1 MTPAKTPAPAPGDI
15 LGDRYTLK
23 RIEWTSPLGP
33 VWLARDRVLDRAVL
47 VQLLG
52 SSLAGDQTTRRAFQ
66 KAAAR
71 TAQTAGP
78 GLLQVYD
85 IGDQPAF
92 AVLEHA
98 SGGRLID
105 RLSAGPMRLTD
116 AARAALAIARGLESL
131 HERGSW
137 HGSLSP
143 STILF
148 DEEGRAKIFA
158 TGVADTARANPKV
171 DVSAEQPAG
180 YRTPEKD
187 PIPADADRYALAAL
201 TYQMLTGSPPEA
213 GVSARQKRRGV
224 PVQIDE
230 LLKRALSADLPA
242 RPSLDEFEAALAPF
256 ARVLPKDVK
265 EPRFAIAEFRWLV
278 PVIVVVVLAILAI
291 TLGVELANNLG
302 KKNKAQPSS
311 TATASAAALQ
321 IKSARDFDPRP
332 RGNGSEN
339 PQQVPDAYD
348 GDQASAWSTL
358 DYSTPDIGGKKGVG
372 IVFDLG
378 NVVALGRL
386 QLQTSLAG
394 WDAEIRVAD
403 QEGAAANDYRLV
415 KPITAGTGIT
425 TVMLPAGTRAR
436 FVLLWITRLVQN
448 NTNQQYPYSATVNEI
463 RFYAP

>member
-1 MTPAKTPAPAPGDI
+1 MTPTKTPPAAPGDI
-15 LGDRYTLK
+15 LGERYTLK
-23 RIEWTSPLGP
+23 RVEWTSPLGP

-47 VQLLG
+47 VQMLDPPLT
-52 SSLAGDQTTRRAFQ
+52 ADQATRRAFQ
-66 KAAAR
+66 KSAAR
-71 TAQTAGP
+71 TAQIGAP

-105 RLSAGPMRLTD
+105 RLSAGPMRATD

-137 HGSLSP
+137 HGALSP

-158 TGVADTARANPKV
+158 TGVADTARENPKINV
-171 DVSAEQPAG
+171 AAEQPVE

-187 PIPADADRYALAAL
+187 PIPADADRFALAAL
-201 TYQMLTGSPPEA
+201 TYQMLTGSPPEP
-213 GVSARQKRRGV
+213 GVSARTKRRSV
-224 PVQIDE
+224 PGQIDD
-230 LLKRALSADLPA
+230 LLRRALSADPTA

-265 EPRFAIAEFRWLV
+265 EPRFAMAEFRWLV

-302 KKNKAQPSS
+302 NKKKASPTTSS
-311 TATASAAALQ
+311 TASATP
-321 IKSARDFDPRP
+321 IEIVSAHSFDPP
-332 RGNGSEN
+332 PGNGSEN
-339 PQQVPDAYD
+339 PQLVPDAYD
-348 GDQASAWSTL
+348 GDQASAWSTV
-358 DYSTPDIGGKKGVG
+358 DYSTADVGGKKGVG
-372 IVFDLG
+372 LVFDFG
-378 NVVALGRL
+378 RAVSIGRL
-386 QLQTSLAG
+386 QLQTSLPG
-394 WDAEIRVAD
+394 WTAEIRTSNQDGTRASD
-403 QEGAAANDYRLV
+403 FTLV
-415 KPITAGTGIT
+415 KAITAGTGVQ
-425 TVMLPAGTRAR
+425 TVMLPSQTQAR
-436 FVLLWITRLVQN
+436 YVLLWITHLTAN
-448 NTNQQYPYSATVNEI
+448 NTNPKYPFSATVNEI

>member
-1 MTPAKTPAPAPGDI
+1 MTPKTPPPAPGDV

-23 RIEWTSPLGP
+23 RNEWVGPLGP

-47 VQLLG
+47 VQLLHP
-52 SSLAGDQTTRRAFQ
+52 AFAADQTTRRAFQ

-71 TAQTAGP
+71 TAQIGGP
-78 GLLQVYD
+78 GLLQVFD

-105 RLSAGPMRLTD
+105 RLNAGPMRTTD

-158 TGVADTARANPKV
+158 AGAADTARANPKV
-171 DVSAEQPAG
+171 DLSSEQPVE

-201 TYQMLTGSPPEA
+201 MYQMITGSPPEK
-213 GVSARQKRRGV
+213 GVRARTKRRGV

-230 LLKRALSADLPA
+230 LLARALSTEPTA
-242 RPSLDEFEAALAPF
+242 RPSLDEFESSLAPF

-278 PVIVVVVLAILAI
+278 PVIIVVVLAILAL
-291 TLGVELANNLG
+291 TLGVEFANNLG
-302 KKNKAQPSS
+302 KKKAQPSS
-311 TATASAAALQ
+311 SASAQAAALE
-321 IKSARDFDPRP
+321 ITGARDFDPRP
-332 RGNGSEN
+332 GNGSEN

-358 DYSTPDIGGKKGVG
+358 DYATADVGGKKGVG
-372 IVFDLG
+372 LIFDLG
-378 NVVALGRL
+378 KVEAIGRL
-386 QLQTSLAG
+386 QLQTSLPG
-394 WDAEIRVAD
+394 WDAEIRVAN
-403 QEGAAANDYRLV
+403 QQGSAATDFRLV
-415 KPITAGTGIT
+415 KPIIAGSGVQ
-425 TVMLPAGTRAR
+425 TVMLPAGTSAR
-436 FVLLWITRLVQN
+436 YVLLWITHLAAN
-448 NTNQQYPYSATVNEI
+448 NTNANYPYSATVNEI

>member
-1 MTPAKTPAPAPGDI
+1 VTPAKPRAAAPGDV

-23 RIEWTSPLGP
+23 RIEWTSALGP

-47 VQLLG
+47 VQLLDPA
-52 SSLAGDQTTRRAFQ
+52 LAADQATRRAFQ

-71 TAQTAGP
+71 TAQIGAP

-105 RLSAGPMRLTD
+105 RLGAGPMRTTD
-116 AARAALAIARGLESL
+116 AARTALAVARGLESL

-137 HGSLSP
+137 HGALSP
-143 STILF
+143 STVLF

-158 TGVADTARANPKV
+158 TGTADTARTNPKIKV
-171 DVSAEQPAG
+171 ASEQPAE

-201 TYQMLTGSPPEA
+201 TYEMLTGSPPEP
-213 GVSARQKRRGV
+213 GVSARAKRRGV

-230 LLKRALSADLPA
+230 LLARALSADPTT

-256 ARVLPKDVK
+256 ARVVPKDVK
-265 EPRFAIAEFRWLV
+265 EPRFALAEFRWLV

-291 TLGVELANNLG
+291 TLGVEVANNLG
-302 KKNKAQPSS
+302 NKKKASPTASS
-311 TATASAAALQ
+311 TASIATVA
-321 IKSARDFDPRP
+321 IKSAHDFDPRP
-332 RGNGSEN
+332 GNGSEN

-348 GDQASAWSTL
+348 GDQASSWSTL
-358 DYSTPDIGGKKGVG
+358 DYSTPDVGGKRGVG
-372 IVFDLG
+372 LVFDLG
-378 NVVALGRL
+378 SVVQIGRV
-386 QLQTSLAG
+386 QLQTSIPG

-403 QEGAAANDYRLV
+403 QDGTTAADFTVV
-415 KPITAGTGIT
+415 KTITAGTGIT
-425 TVMLPAGTRAR
+425 TVTLPGGTRAR
-436 FVLLWITRLVQN
+436 YVLLWITRLVNN
-448 NTNQQYPYSATVNEI
+448 NTDTKFPYSATINEI
-463 RFYAP
+463 RFYAS